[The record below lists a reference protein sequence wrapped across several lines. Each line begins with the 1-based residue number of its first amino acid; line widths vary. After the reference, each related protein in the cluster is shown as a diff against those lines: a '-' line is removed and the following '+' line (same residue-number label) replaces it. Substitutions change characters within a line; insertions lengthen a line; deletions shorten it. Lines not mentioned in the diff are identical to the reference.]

1 MRKKKKIF
9 TSTINEESFIL
20 SQFLDKIDRSNFSNE
35 LKLFASILRKDY
47 FYFKGALFPVHNKY
61 TKLYYFYFRHSC
73 VKKLFYLRRP
83 YKAFLPLPLRS
94 RLSNSVP
101 CKIETLGLKVILGVY
116 PRFKARFDGKY
127 CKDGGGEE
135 SRIFQFLRSNFTQE
149 KTNNRW
155 LVWVVC
161 YSVSR
166 NVASRKCKYCYTM
179 KFKHYHPK

>member
-1 MRKKKKIF
+1 M
-9 TSTINEESFIL
+9 
-20 SQFLDKIDRSNFSNE
+20 
-35 LKLFASILRKDY
+35 FAVR
-47 FYFKGALFPVHNKY
+47 NKY
-61 TKLYYFYFRHSC
+61 KLHCSYFRHSC
-73 VKKLFYLRRP
+73 VKNSAILSTTLQSFPPSQISPPIL
-83 YKAFLPLPLRS
+83 S
-94 RLSNSVP
+94 RAKSKHWAKSNSRNR
-101 CKIETLGLKVILGVY
+101 EFLVIGVY
-116 PRFKARFDGKY
+116 ILVSIRRKIMQRR
-127 CKDGGGEE
+127 GGEE